1 MIKRNQPK
9 KLRSDKNTKRAKAL
23 SKRRRLNM
31 EGLEERRLL
40 AVLTDLPTAPAP
52 DLTEYTFN
60 RNVGSVQ
67 SYTFTE
73 SESFLDMGLND
84 SIANADAVPIGTGF
98 GQQDTVDVFGTLP
111 VRTEQTQSGFA
122 ADLDTFAMTLRG
134 GDILDVAVLGAA
146 NQFIIRDSS
155 GQAIFGSSATTF
167 SDPPFGDHAPRQTLG
182 NATGTTVIPRDGTYH
197 LTVAPD
203 VLSVVNTYQVGLR
216 AYRPVTE
223 ELAVGDTQ
231 IIYLDFDGDV
241 LDGNLVGLTGFV
253 RIPSLVESLPL
264 LGIEAGDLNAA
275 NNIIDRVI
283 DGTVRIFEDLT
294 DTGENG
300 DYAESSVPGE
310 YAVRILNSRDH
321 GGQISMNDPRL
332 TRLMI
337 GGSGLDINNDG
348 VYGYAQSV
356 DLGNFD
362 LSEYGFFALD
372 AFGQDAQDAVDGGIS
387 PNNSQV
393 DFIGD
398 FLAAVVAHEAGHVLG
413 MAHTDG
419 NNFTGTL
426 SDEGSANSIPYFQSI
441 GPDGIYGTSDDVAPV
456 FADDFYSA
464 AEGFIGKSEITNTLA
479 HLLSSG
485 TQGGGSVSG
494 RVFFDENLNGNSSG
508 DGGLIGA
515 TVFADTNG
523 DGVYSTGEPTTTTGV
538 DGTFSLS
545 VSAGVVQLYAAAPAT
560 YLATT
565 PSVVTVN
572 VPNSGTV
579 SGVEFGFGIVSGVKT
594 GVAFDDAD
602 GDGIMDANEAP
613 LEGVYIFLDTDND
626 DRPDVGET
634 NVRSDEDGS
643 YYFNFG
649 TAGNYTIRAVA
660 PIGYQVSSP
669 ASGEHNIF
677 YNGVAASNEYNF
689 GFRSTLDF
697 GDAPNSYGTSL
708 PDGARHGIVDGLS
721 IGTAP
726 DRDVDGF
733 PSINADGDDL
743 NQSVND
749 EDGVLQTAPL
759 SPGGTSNFDVT
770 ITNNTGS
777 TAYLQAF
784 LDFNQDGDFEDAGE
798 QFLSNRA
805 INTGVTNVVYS
816 VPVAVPSSALTGE
829 TYLRLRLSKTGNLGA
844 GGFAGTG
851 EVQDH
856 KVTILTGSDI
866 ANDDYFDVARNSI
879 SVPLD
884 VLANDFQL
892 AGSQLII
899 DSLNTTGTRGI
910 VPPPTNNQIF
920 YTPPSGFIGLDSFS
934 YTVRDPFGNVATA
947 SVFVDVKFQSNVPL
961 AVDDIY
967 NIPTNSVNWPL
978 AVLDNDIASINGGSA
993 ITSVSAGTNG
1003 GIISVVAG
1011 GQSIRYTP
1019 QDGFSGTEQ
1028 FLYTIQ
1034 DGAGLVDQATVTVNM
1049 LPGAQD
1055 DDLMEFDVEILD
1067 GTNGNPIQN
1076 VSVGDEFTVRVTV
1089 DDLRPGIPNGVIS
1102 AFMDLLY
1109 TSALVSTVDSTPN
1122 DGLDFDVTFGPLF
1135 SKPGTFSSGDAA
1147 VPGVLNEVGSTQ
1159 PFSVD
1164 DQQQHAGAV
1173 VLFEATMRA
1182 NASGIAEFSGDPANT
1197 LQSECVLFGENDAL
1211 TIQQLRFNS
1220 TQLTILP
1227 DSEFPTA
1234 AVDDSF
1240 PDGLDSNG
1248 NVIVNNGSL
1257 SSPRSVLNVL
1267 ENDNLGENG
1276 TITEFGLLDN
1286 SSLGVVLVEDNG
1298 TPNDLSDDY
1307 LSYQP
1312 NNNANGLEQF
1322 SYFVVTTDGV
1332 FTSANVTIALGN
1344 QQLAAP
1350 EGTARVAYDFALVNR
1365 AGDALDP
1372 SQVTVN
1378 DEIGLQVIVDDLRPV
1393 LAHTLVYAG
1402 FLDVLYSAD
1411 HLTPVQPTSGAFD
1424 FDHDFGDL
1432 FNAAAG
1438 SGTAATPGVIDE
1450 VGSFRTGT
1458 DFNLPYTDDNPA
1470 ELVTIYFEATAPGTV
1485 QFKGSP
1491 ADLSPQHDTLLFGDN
1506 DPIAV
1511 DEIRHDVL
1519 SITIS
1524 SAGSGQQNQSNNAD
1538 VNGDSFVSPIDAL
1551 LVINQLSLVGEG
1563 ESSRSDS
1570 ASKIYPDV
1578 NGDGRVT
1585 AMDANLVLLEL
1596 LQGSNEGEGE
1606 QVVGQVS
1613 SDSATVIS
1621 ADDVFAGLGNGQI
1634 SSVEKIAITDC
1645 PKAPEVLD
1653 PTEAAIASD
1662 MRDEEEENA
1671 LLDLLADDVDQ
1682 VWS

>member
-1 MIKRNQPK
+1 
-9 KLRSDKNTKRAKAL
+9 
-23 SKRRRLNM
+23 M

-40 AVLTDLPTAPAP
+40 AVMTDLPTAPAP
-52 DLTEYTFN
+52 SLTEYTLN
-60 RNVGSVQ
+60 RSINAVQ
-67 SYTFTE
+67 AFTVNE
-73 SESFLDMGLND
+73 SESFLQSGFND
-84 SIANADAVPIGTGF
+84 SVWNADSVPIGTGF
-98 GQQDTVDVFGTLP
+98 GQQDTVDVFGFLP
-111 VRTEQTQSGFA
+111 VSQGQTLTGLS
-122 ADLDTFAMTLRG
+122 ADLDTFAFDLSG
-134 GDILDVAVLGAA
+134 GDILDVAVTGAA
-146 NQFIIRDSS
+146 GQFVIRDTN
-155 GQAIFGSSATTF
+155 GLVVFGSAA
-167 SDPPFGDHAPRQTLG
+167 PFPYTVAPQQTVG
-182 NATGTTVIPRDGTYH
+182 NATGTWVVPEGGTYY

-203 VLSVVNTYQVGLR
+203 LVAIGGGYTIGLR

-223 ELAVGDTQ
+223 QLEVGDTQ
-231 IIYLDFDGDV
+231 IMYLDFDGDV
-241 LDGNLVGLTGFV
+241 IDGNLLGGSGFI
-253 RIPSLVESLPL
+253 RIPSLMESLPL
-264 LGIEAGDLNAA
+264 IGLEAGDVDAA
-275 NNIIDRVI
+275 NLLI
-283 DGTVRIFEDLT
+283 DGVVDQVVEIFEDLAV
-294 DTGENG
+294 TGQNG
-300 DYAESSVPGE
+300 DFVESGIPGE
-310 YAVRILNSRDH
+310 YGLRVLNSRDH
-321 GGQISMNDPRL
+321 GGLIPLNDPRL
-332 TRLMI
+332 TRIFI
-337 GGSGLDINNDG
+337 GGADPTPPAFGI
-348 VYGYAQSV
+348 AQTI
-356 DLGNFD
+356 DMGNFD
-362 LSEYGFFALD
+362 LSQV
-372 AFGQDAQDAVDGGIS
+372 AFVNLVETFDAVVDTPRSPTSTLVEVAAQLFGCVASHEMGHLLGLVHQDSLNAVNSVADKGGE
-387 PNNSQV
+387 QQKF
-393 DFIGD
+393 DFY
-398 FLAAVVAHEAGHVLG
+398 LG
-413 MAHTDG
+413 
-419 NNFTGTL
+419 
-426 SDEGSANSIPYFQSI
+426 I
-441 GPDGIYGTSDDVAPV
+441 GPDGIYGTSDDIDPV
-456 FADDFYSA
+456 FADDIYDRS
-464 AEGFIGKSEITNTLA
+464 EDIFIGTSQVTKTLA
-479 HLLSSG
+479 HTLSTG
-485 TQGGGSVSG
+485 TVGGGVSG
-494 RVFFDENLNGNSSG
+494 RVFYDENLNGQSSG
-508 DGGLIGA
+508 DGGLLGV
-515 TVFADTNG
+515 TVFADLND
-523 DGVYSTGEPTTTTGV
+523 DGVYTVGEPSTVTEA
-538 DGTFSLS
+538 DGNFSLS
-545 VSAGVVQLYAAAPAT
+545 VSAGTVDILAVAPPQ
-560 YLATT
+560 YLPTT
-565 PSVVTVN
+565 TTSRTVT
-572 VPNSGTV
+572 VPNSGNV
-579 SGVEFGFGIVSGVKT
+579 SGLDFGFGIVTGVKT
-594 GVAFDDAD
+594 GIAFDDAD
-602 GDGIMDANEAP
+602 GDGVMDTNEAP
-613 LEGVYIFLDTDND
+613 LKDVYIYLDVDGD
-626 DRPDVGET
+626 DRPDLGET
-634 NVRSDEDGS
+634 STRTAEDGS
-643 YYFNFG
+643 YFFNFG
-649 TAGNYTIRAVA
+649 TPGNYVIRAV
-660 PIGYQVSSP
+660 PTPGYQVTFP
-669 ASGEHNIF
+669 ASGEHNITF
-677 YNGVAASNEYNF
+677 DGVAITNEYNF

-816 VPVAVPSSALTGE
+816 VPVAVPSGALTGE

-1019 QDGFSGTEQ
+1019 QAGFSGTEQ

-1122 DGLDFDVTFGPLF
+1122 EGLDFDVTFGPLF
-1135 SKPGTFSSGDAA
+1135 SGAGTFSSGDAA

-1182 NASGIAEFSGDPANT
+1182 NASGIAEFSGDPANS

-1365 AGDALDP
+1365 AGDELDP
-1372 SQVTVN
+1372 SQVTVG

-1585 AMDANLVLLEL
+1585 AIDANLVLLEL

-1613 SDSATVIS
+1613 NDSATVIS